1 MPRSGFISD
10 SFEKRNTIYLA
21 RSGLNNT
28 SLAKRLGVTYPT
40 WMRYKKNP
48 GSIPMGVLR
57 DYVKVLALTPE
68 EISEVVQLWR

>member
-1 MPRSGFISD
+1 MGFIST
-10 SFEKRNTIYLA
+10 SFEAKTAYYLKRA
-21 RSGLNNT
+21 GLCNT

-40 WMRYKKNP
+40 WMRYKRNP

>member
-1 MPRSGFISD
+1 MGFLNPT
-10 SFEKRNTIYLA
+10 FESMTAFYMARN
-21 RSGLNNT
+21 GLNNT
-28 SLAKRLGVTYPT
+28 VLAKRLGVTYPT

>member
-1 MPRSGFISD
+1 MPRSGFVSD
-10 SFEKRNTIYLA
+10 SFDTHNKVFMDRA
-21 RSGLNNT
+21 GLNNT

-48 GSIPMGVLR
+48 KAIPMGVLR
-57 DYVKVLALTPE
+57 SYVRIMALTPD